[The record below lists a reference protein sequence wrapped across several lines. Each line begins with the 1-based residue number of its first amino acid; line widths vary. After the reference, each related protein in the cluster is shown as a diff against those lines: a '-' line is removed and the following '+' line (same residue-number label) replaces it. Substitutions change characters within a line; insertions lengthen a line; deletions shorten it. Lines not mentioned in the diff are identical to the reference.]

1 MCCCAV
7 DCLHIRSI
15 NRFVLLILDSNV
27 CSCVCE
33 TAVDTEEVVL
43 KIKHAS
49 TKEYLYAAVD
59 ELAHDVDRRRIFTW
73 RYPDEDA
80 GPQGQWTFQAEE
92 DHFLIMNRR
101 FGEHLFA
108 AADDWTLEGDRRS
121 VFTWRSMDQDPN
133 DENWERE
140 GYWEMGLIYKP
151 DTEAITYWL
160 RNEAYDEYL
169 CASSDDLAFDSERR
183 NVHTSKTYVEGECD
197 WILE

>member
-59 ELAHDVDRRRIFTW
+59 ELAYDLDRRRIFTW

-80 GPQGQWTFQAEE
+80 GPEGQWTFRAEE
-92 DHFLIMNRR
+92 DHFHIMNRK
-101 FGEHLFA
+101 FGEILYA
-108 AADDWTLEGDRRS
+108 AVDDYAYDSDRRS
-121 VFTWRSMDQDPN
+121 VFTWRSKENPHDQFWDS
-133 DENWERE
+133 E
-140 GYWEMGLIYKP
+140 GDWEMGLIYKP
-151 DTEAITYWL
+151 DTESTAYWL
-160 RNEAYDEYL
+160 KNEAYDEFL

-183 NVHTSKTYVEGECD
+183 HVHTSKTYVEEECD